1 MVTAMTPRE
10 QALLLRLCACELTQ
24 ETRSIIVLRRILH
37 DLGWTDAA
45 MDAAVVRARAALVG
59 VRFVQSQFDVAA

>member
-1 MVTAMTPRE
+1 MVAVMTPRE

-24 ETRSIIVLRRILH
+24 ETRSIIVLRRILR

-45 MDAAVVRARAALVG
+45 MDAAVARIRAAFVG
-59 VRFVQSQFDVAA
+59 LYTQAAFDVAA